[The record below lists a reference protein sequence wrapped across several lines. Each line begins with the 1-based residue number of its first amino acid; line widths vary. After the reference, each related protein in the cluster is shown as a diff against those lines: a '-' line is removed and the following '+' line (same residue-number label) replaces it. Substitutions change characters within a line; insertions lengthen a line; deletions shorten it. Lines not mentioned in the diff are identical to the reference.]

1 MPGFVAFP
9 ARCNTVNS
17 KGLAMP
23 LHDWTDL
30 DNFDGFHHLWI
41 AELVGLLRHTLPPPY
56 QVLLGS
62 NPRMA
67 VGGRRHRPDVR
78 VSNGQHANGGSPT
91 AAYREPDAEVMVAPL
106 EEDLTVQV
114 ERNGRLV
121 AAIELVSPRNKDRP
135 DSRDY
140 YATRYL
146 NCLRDGIH
154 LLIVDVHRRPIW
166 FSFPQRIAAELG
178 TELPAPPAPSAVV
191 YRVGESRPPDGRL
204 LAVWAEP
211 LTVGRPLL
219 TVGLPLTV
227 QLSVPIDL
235 EATYATAAE
244 NCYLV

>member
-1 MPGFVAFP
+1 
-9 ARCNTVNS
+9 
-17 KGLAMP
+17 MP
-23 LHDWTDL
+23 LHDWTDR
-30 DNFDGFHHLWI
+30 DNWDGLHHLWI

-67 VGGRRHRPDVR
+67 VGGTRHRPDVG
-78 VSNGQHANGGSPT
+78 VTNGQHANGGSAT

-135 DSRDY
+135 DSREY
-140 YATRYL
+140 YTTRCL
-146 NCLRDGIH
+146 NYLRDGIH
-154 LLIVDVHRRPIW
+154 LLIVDVHRRPLG

-178 TELPAPPAPSAVV
+178 TELPAPPAPCGVV

-211 LTVGRPLL
+211 LTVGQPLPAVSLSL
-219 TVGLPLTV
+219 TVHLA
-227 QLSVPIDL
+227 VPIDL
-235 EATYATAAE
+235 EETYAAAAE